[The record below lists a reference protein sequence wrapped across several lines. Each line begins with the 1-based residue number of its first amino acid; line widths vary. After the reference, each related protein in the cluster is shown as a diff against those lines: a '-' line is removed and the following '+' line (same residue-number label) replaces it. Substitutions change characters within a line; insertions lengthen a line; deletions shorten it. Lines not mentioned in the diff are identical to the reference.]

1 MGLEELIDRIKQEAH
16 SEVEIILGEARKKA
30 DSIKAEEDVKLR
42 WELDEREKKLEKE
55 IKNTRNIHISDG
67 KRKARQA
74 LLSAK
79 EDLIWETI
87 SLVRKRFSEMGPAE
101 LENYLHPMFE
111 KASSSL
117 GQDMIVYPVREMD
130 RDILSKMKNVQTPLE
145 DMENPPETVSR
156 YKGRDMIGGFIA
168 VASDGKKVVNMTFSG
183 ILEKEEEK
191 VRETIA
197 RKLFGE

>member
-1 MGLEELIDRIKQEAH
+1 MGLEELIDRIKQEAR
-16 SEVEIILGEARKKA
+16 SEAEIIMEEARKKA
-30 DSIKAEEDVKLR
+30 DSVKKEEEARLR
-42 WELDEREKKLEKE
+42 KELDEREKKLQKE

-87 SLVRKRFSEMGPAE
+87 SLVRKRFSEMGPQE
-101 LENYLHPMFE
+101 LETYLHPMFD

-117 GQDMIVYPVREMD
+117 GQDMMVYPIREMD
-130 RDILSKMKNVQTPLE
+130 SEILSKMKDVHSPLE
-145 DMENPPETVSR
+145 EMEDPPETVSR
-156 YKGRDMIGGFIA
+156 YRGKDMIGGFIA

-183 ILEKEEEK
+183 ILEKEEERI
-191 VRETIA
+191 REAIA